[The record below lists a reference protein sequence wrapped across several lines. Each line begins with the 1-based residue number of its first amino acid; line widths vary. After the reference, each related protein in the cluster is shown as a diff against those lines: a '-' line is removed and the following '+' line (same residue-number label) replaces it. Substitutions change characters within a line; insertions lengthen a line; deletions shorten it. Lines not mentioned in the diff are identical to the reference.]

1 MSMQEIARKM
11 ERKQLLEEV
20 DILKKLNGEGQKVIS
35 KEEILRVIETKE
47 KELLEEINYLEK
59 KEAALLGGVYD
70 LSLFDKNIICENS
83 DIILRKAIED
93 DKEPYY
99 QLKREYAY
107 MKSAFSK
114 PEYKDELWQEYLSEE
129 SLYYTIAKKEDNIF
143 IGYCGVKNL
152 NRKVWEIAIE
162 IKSEYC
168 HKGYGYSAL
177 KMYLETVAKI
187 SNRHEFSSRVD
198 TDNIASQNLMGKLG
212 FQPHGLSEFLL
223 HKEEDKLAAE
233 EEYKDKLDARYMAL
247 AEKFKVEPRR
257 LLSHVLEYRIVV

>member
-1 MSMQEIARKM
+1 
-11 ERKQLLEEV
+11 
-20 DILKKLNGEGQKVIS
+20 
-35 KEEILRVIETKE
+35 
-47 KELLEEINYLEK
+47 
-59 KEAALLGGVYD
+59 
-70 LSLFDKNIICENS
+70 
-83 DIILRKAIED
+83 
-93 DKEPYY
+93 
-99 QLKREYAY
+99 
-107 MKSAFSK
+107 MKS
-114 PEYKDELWQEYLSEE
+114 L
-129 SLYYTIAKKEDNIF
+129 T
-143 IGYCGVKNL
+143 
-152 NRKVWEIAIE
+152 